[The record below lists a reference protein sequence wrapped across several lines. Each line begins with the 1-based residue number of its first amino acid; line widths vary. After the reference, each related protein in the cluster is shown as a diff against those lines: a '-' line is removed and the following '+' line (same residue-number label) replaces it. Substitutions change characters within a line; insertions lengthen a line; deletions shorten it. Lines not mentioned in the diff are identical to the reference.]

1 MRLAQIVN
9 RCMTALSAKK
19 YASSYGRTPPLLLN
33 FAPSALNLEELQNTS
48 KKLIPIVAAEV
59 VQNMLLRREE
69 FVPHNS
75 AQWVAMRNFQLRKLR
90 YGECATLSNG
100 LLAEIVDET
109 AYQTGEMQVSQ
120 FDINPKNQ
128 KDFQRGLDHTAI
140 LLELDGRE
148 ILADSLLR
156 TSCDLKDFPTHPP
169 LVRYYEEA
177 TDTSDKTAIELAK
190 GAQLTKKIFD
200 PSLVNPESLRH
211 WDQKLETLFQ
221 QDDLALARFEELT
234 KVLDQAEDTKPD
246 TLRFFIRDLMQ
257 NLRNF
262 TAQNEQLLLD
272 QKKLPSV
279 KLKTIG
285 NSAINLNTN
294 NSKQK

>member
-9 RCMTALSAKK
+9 KCMAALAAKK
-19 YASSYGRTPPLLLN
+19 YASSYGKTPPLLLS
-33 FAPSALNLEELQNTS
+33 FASSTLNLEELQNTS
-48 KKLIPIVAAEV
+48 KKLVPIVAAEV
-59 VQNMLLRREE
+59 VQNMLLRSEE

-75 AQWVAMRNFQLRKLR
+75 AQWVAMRNFQLRHLR

-100 LLAEIVDET
+100 LLTEIVKET

-128 KDFQRGLDHTAI
+128 ESFRRGLDHTAI
-140 LLELDGRE
+140 LLELDGRV
-148 ILADSLLR
+148 ILADPLLR

-169 LVRYYEEA
+169 VVRYYEEA
-177 TDTSDKTAIELAK
+177 ADISEKTAIELAK

-221 QDDLALARFEELT
+221 QDDLTLTRFVELT
-234 KVLDQAEDTKPD
+234 KVLDRVEDAQPHS
-246 TLRFFIRDLMQ
+246 LRSFIRDLMH
-257 NLRNF
+257 NLYNF
-262 TAQNEQLLLD
+262 TAQNEQLLVD
-272 QKKLPSV
+272 QQTPSV
-279 KLKTIG
+279 KLQTIG
-285 NSAINLNTN
+285 NSPISLNTN
-294 NSKQK
+294 NYKQK

>member
-1 MRLAQIVN
+1 MRLVKIVN
-9 RCMTALSAKK
+9 KCMTALSAKK

-33 FAPSALNLEELQNTS
+33 FAPSTLDLEELQNTS
-48 KKLIPIVAAEV
+48 RKLIPIVAAEV

-75 AQWVAMRNFQLRKLR
+75 AQWVAMRNFQLRHLR

-100 LLAEIVDET
+100 LLTEIVKET

-120 FDINPKNQ
+120 LDINPKNPES
-128 KDFQRGLDHTAI
+128 FRRGLDHTAI

-156 TSCDLKDFPTHPP
+156 TSCDLKDFSTHPP
-169 LVRYYEEA
+169 VVRYYEEA
-177 TDTSDKTAIELAK
+177 ADTGEKTAIELAK

-200 PSLVNPESLRH
+200 PSLVNPKSLRH

-221 QDDLALARFEELT
+221 QDELTLTRFGELT
-234 KVLDQAEDTKPD
+234 KVLDQVEDAKPD
-246 TLRFFIRDLMQ
+246 SLKSFIRDLMQ
-257 NLRNF
+257 NLHNF
-262 TAQNEQLLLD
+262 TAQNERLLVD
-272 QKKLPSV
+272 QQTPSV
-279 KLKTIG
+279 KLQTIG
-285 NSAINLNTN
+285 NSPISLNTN
-294 NSKQK
+294 NYKQK